1 MTFQD
6 MFKKSFLE
14 GYAANAIGTRAILA
28 ALVFAAVMGLFIYF
42 YYRYITRNVYYS
54 KSFNMS
60 LVALCIITTSI
71 ILTIQSS
78 IVISLGMVGA
88 LSIVRFRTA
97 VKNPIDLVF
106 LFWSISVGIICGA
119 GFGMIAILSSAILA
133 IVLLVLDKAPL
144 STSPLILVMSYDS
157 SAETDN
163 SIKETVKRYTS
174 YYNEKAR
181 VNTCNVTEITVEL
194 RLLKTATEKRSE
206 LTHELSNLVGVK
218 RVSLLSHN
226 GETVF

>member
-6 MFKKSFLE
+6 LFKKSFLE
-14 GYAANAIGTRAILA
+14 GFTANAIGTRAIFA
-28 ALVFAAVMGLFIYF
+28 ALLFSAVMGLLIYLF
-42 YYRYITRNVYYS
+42 YRYITRNVYYS

-119 GFGMIAILSSAILA
+119 GFSMIAILSSAMII
-133 IVLLVLDKAPL
+133 IVLLALEKVPL
-144 STSPLILVMSYDS
+144 STSPLILVMSYAQS
-157 SAETDN
+157 LEMDN
-163 SIKETVKRYTS
+163 SIKETVKKYAS

-181 VNTCNVTEITVEL
+181 VNTYDVTEITVEI
-194 RLLKTATEKRSE
+194 RLKKDAVDKRSE
-206 LTHELSNLVGVK
+206 LTHELSKLSEVK

>member
-14 GYAANAIGTRAILA
+14 GFTANAIGTRAVVS
-28 ALVFAAVMGLFIYF
+28 ALVFSVLIGLFIYF
-42 YYRYITRNVYYS
+42 FYRFITRNTYYS

-60 LVALCIITTSI
+60 LVALCIITTAI

-78 IVISLGMVGA
+78 IVVSLGMVGA

-106 LFWSISVGIICGA
+106 LFWSISIGIICGA
-119 GFGMIAILSSAILA
+119 GLSMIAILSSAM
-133 IVLLVLDKAPL
+133 IVLVLIILDQAPL
-144 STSPLILVMSYDS
+144 STPPLILVMSFDKS
-157 SAETDN
+157 LETDD
-163 SIKETVKRYTS
+163 SIKEIIKKYAS
-174 YYNEKAR
+174 NYNEKAR
-181 VNTCNVTEITVEL
+181 VNTCDVTEITIEL
-194 RLLKTATEKRSE
+194 RLLKQAKEKRSE
-206 LTHELSNLVGVK
+206 ITNELSLLPGVK

>member
-6 MFKKSFLE
+6 LFKKSFLE
-14 GYAANAIGTRAILA
+14 GFTANAIGTRAIVA
-28 ALVFAAVMGLFIYF
+28 ALVFSVVIGLFIYF
-42 YYRYITRNVYYS
+42 FYRFITRNVYYS

-78 IVISLGMVGA
+78 IVVSLGMVGA

-119 GFGMIAILSSAILA
+119 GFSMIAILSSALIVA
-133 IVLLVLDKAPL
+133 VLLVLDKVPL
-144 STSPLILVMSYDS
+144 STSPLILVMSYGQS
-157 SAETDN
+157 SETDA
-163 SIKETVKRYTS
+163 SIKEITKKYAA
-174 YYNEKAR
+174 YFNEKAR
-181 VNTCNVTEITVEL
+181 VNTCDTTEITVEL
-194 RLLKTATEKRSE
+194 RLLKGAEEKRGE
-206 LTHELSNLVGVK
+206 LTQELSQLPGVK